1 MFKSWSPL
9 ARISV
14 RNGAI
19 AGLLG
24 FVLLLGLYFMGKH
37 PMLFMIFFDFRI
49 LLFAIFMTLTL
60 KEIRDNYQDGIIF
73 FWQGMIANLIFTMVF
88 SFLISGLIWLL
99 CQFYEP
105 FLKNYI
111 SNALEQLTTV
121 EEEIVKQLGKN
132 AYDSNFKA
140 MAATNG
146 YALAKHYLQQS
157 FIISFFLSIIISVI
171 LRRQPKIEL

>member
-1 MFKSWSPL
+1 MFKSWTPL

-14 RNGAI
+14 RNGVI
-19 AGLLG
+19 AGFLG
-24 FVLLLGLYFMGKH
+24 FFLLLGLYLMGKH

-88 SFLISGLIWLL
+88 SLLLFGLIWML

-105 FLKNYI
+105 FLKGYV
-111 SNALEQLTTV
+111 SDALKQLASV
-121 EEEIVKQLGKN
+121 EEAIVKQLGKKE
-132 AYDSNFKA
+132 YDSNFKA

-146 YALAKHYLQQS
+146 YVLAKHYLQQS

-171 LRRQPKIEL
+171 LRRQPTN